1 MKRQLTSMVNRAGAL
16 ALAAALLWPVA
27 VQAQSSG
34 GGISNFLDNL
44 FSPKPGGNS
53 TPPQAATGGAGP
65 QPWSGEDGASG
76 HPLMTASAIREAAAN
91 FDNCV
96 AGMWPDAARR
106 GISQESFQRFTAG
119 LQPDL
124 RIMDPVN

>member
-1 MKRQLTSMVNRAGAL
+1 MKRRTTPSINAGAAVL
-16 ALAAALLWPVA
+16 ALAAALLSPIPA
-27 VQAQSSG
+27 IAQSSG
-34 GGISNFLDNL
+34 DGISNFLDNL
-44 FSPKPGGNS
+44 FSAKQGNNAP
-53 TPPQAATGGAGP
+53 PPQAATGSTSP
-65 QPWSGEDGASG
+65 LPWSGEDGASG

-106 GISQESFQRFTAG
+106 GISQESFRRFTAG

-124 RIMDPVN
+124 RIMD